1 MPLLR
6 VSIVLAGLLVLCSAS
21 VSAAVMVSVDANT
34 SHIPA
39 DGRSYTQ
46 ILATVLDETG
56 APVPDGTEVRLTTT
70 AGDVSPAVYTTAGRA
85 IGVLTSSTAPQS
97 ATITALC
104 NGAASSTQVEFIL
117 VSMEDG
123 QSAADGTISMA
134 GGSLAYCVERDTV
147 VASSGVT
154 LEYKSIS
161 IEADSM
167 QVIQG
172 AGRVL
177 AQGNVSIRRGE
188 TTLNCNECVLDTRSD
203 RVLIRNFDDKA
214 ITTLDVAKLKP
225 IAADSSNID
234 ESIFSQSLDVDGS
247 TWIVS
252 ERLTIIPKQKI
263 LFFKASVYVRDSKV
277 MTLPYYSYS
286 YKDRQSILQQ
296 VRYTSNDGMLIDL
309 PFYCQLSE
317 NRASAIKLRYS
328 SGDNES
334 GGYARPRKG
343 PSLGLQHDYLAGRGG
358 YGTFFVDSLGNS
370 NQAYELAHH
379 LEYGSATHSGRAD
392 FSSRYQPSSNYARG
406 IHYTTLNVYGSLPK
420 YSYTVLGYYG
430 GSRIKNSFMPGGYMD
445 QSNFSFRTVLRANKS
460 IASTPVGSVFP
471 NLTVGYGVPS
481 GSRSSSLY
489 QSLGLTANRSKRL
502 RGPLSASFAQ
512 SAAFTVTA
520 DGDTGTE
527 MRFRPSLRTY
537 WMGGSASVG
546 YNLNLRSGLNNT
558 LWSQGRHQIDT
569 NLFFDIGDRLTCSS
583 SFDFGLDSRRMNLF
597 STASY
602 RAGRLWQIRTN
613 YDLYKYS
620 YNLGPKSLT
629 YSTSYFRIG
638 VFRPVGLYEVGLVWS
653 PDGQQYGAI
662 NQGKHLWLELSAAGF

>member
-1 MPLLR
+1 MPFLR
-6 VSIVLAGLLVLCSAS
+6 VSIVLFGLLILCTAG
-21 VSAAVMVSVDANT
+21 VNAAVLVAVDANT
-34 SHIPA
+34 SHMPA

-46 ILATVLDETG
+46 ILITVLDESG
-56 APVPDGTEVRLTTT
+56 APVADGTEVRLTTT
-70 AGDVSPAVYTTAGRA
+70 AGDVSPAVYTTAGRG

-97 ATITALC
+97 ATITAMC
-104 NGAASSTQVEFIL
+104 NGAASSTQVEYTL
-117 VSMEDG
+117 ATMEDG
-123 QSAADGTISMA
+123 RSPVDGTISMS

-161 IEADSM
+161 LEADSM

-177 AQGNVSIRRGE
+177 AQGNVSIRQGDAK
-188 TTLNCNECVLDTRSD
+188 LSCNECVLDTRSD
-203 RVLIRNFDDKA
+203 RIHIRNFDDA
-214 ITTLDVAKLKP
+214 TIQTVEAAKLKS
-225 IAADSSNID
+225 IAAELPTVN
-234 ESIFSQSLDVDGS
+234 ESIFSQSLDVNGS

-252 ERLTIIPKQKI
+252 DRLTIIPKQKI

-296 VRYTSNDGMLIDL
+296 VRYTSNDGMLVDL

-317 NRASAIKLRYS
+317 SRASAVKLRYS
-328 SGDNES
+328 SGNNES

-358 YGTFFVDSLGNS
+358 YGTVFVDSLGNS
-370 NQAYELAHH
+370 SQAYELGHH

-392 FSSRYQPSSNYARG
+392 FSSRFQPSSNYARG

-445 QSNFSFRTVLRANKS
+445 QSNFSFRTMLRANKS
-460 IASTPVGSVFP
+460 IASTPVGSVFT

-502 RGPLSASFAQ
+502 RGPLSVSFAQ
-512 SAAFTVTA
+512 SAAFTVTS
-520 DGDTGTE
+520 DGDTGAE
-527 MRFRPSLRTY
+527 MRFRPSLRSY
-537 WMGGSASVG
+537 WMGGSASIG

-569 NLFFDIGDRLTCSS
+569 NLFFGIGDRITCSS

-597 STASY
+597 SSASY
-602 RAGRLWQIRTN
+602 RAGRLWEIRTN
-613 YDLYKYS
+613 YDIYKYS
-620 YNLGPKSLT
+620 YNIGPKSLT
-629 YSTSYFRIG
+629 YSTSYFRVG
-638 VFRPVGLYEVGLVWS
+638 VFRPVGLYELGLVWS
-653 PDGQQYGAI
+653 PDGQQYGSI
-662 NQGKHLWLELSAAGF
+662 NQSKHLWLELSAAGF

>member
-1 MPLLR
+1 M
-6 VSIVLAGLLVLCSAS
+6 VLFGLLILCTAG
-21 VSAAVMVSVDANT
+21 VNAAVLVSVDANT

-46 ILATVLDETG
+46 ILTTVLDETG

-85 IGVLTSSTAPQS
+85 IGVLTSSSAPQS
-97 ATITALC
+97 VTITALC
-104 NGAASSTQVEFIL
+104 NGAANSTQVEFVL

-123 QSAADGTISMA
+123 GSPVDGTISMA

-147 VASSGVT
+147 VASSGVR

-161 IEADSM
+161 LEADSV

-177 AQGNVSIRRGE
+177 AQGNVSVRKGE
-188 TTLNCNECVLDTRSD
+188 TALNCDECVLDTRSD
-203 RVLIRNFDDKA
+203 RCHIRNFDDAA
-214 ITTLDVAKLKP
+214 ISTVDAVKLKP
-225 IAADSSNID
+225 IITDSSPVD
-234 ESIFSQSLDVDGS
+234 ASIFSQSLNVNGS

-252 ERLTIIPKQKI
+252 DRLTIIPKQKI

-296 VRYTSNDGMLIDL
+296 VRYTSNDGMLVDL

-317 NRASAIKLRYS
+317 SRASAVKLRYS
-328 SGDNES
+328 SGNNES
-334 GGYARPRKG
+334 GGYTRPRSG
-343 PSLGLQHDYLAGRGG
+343 PSLSLQHDYLAGRGG
-358 YGTFFVDSLGNS
+358 YGTLFVDSVGNS
-370 NQAYELAHH
+370 CQAYEFGHH
-379 LEYGSATHSGRAD
+379 LEYGSAAHNGRAD
-392 FSSRYQPSSNYARG
+392 FSSRYQPSSNYAKG

-430 GSRIKNSFMPGGYMD
+430 GSRIRNSFLPGGYMD
-445 QSNFSFRTVLRANKS
+445 QSNFSFRTMLRANKS

-481 GSRSSSLY
+481 GSTASCLY
-489 QSLGLTANRSKRL
+489 QSLGLTANRTKRL
-502 RGPLSASFAQ
+502 SSALSASFAQ

-520 DGDTGTE
+520 DGDTGAE
-527 MRFRPSLRTY
+527 MRFRPSLRTH
-537 WMGGSASVG
+537 WMGGSASIG
-546 YNLNLRSGLNNT
+546 YNLNLRGGLNNT
-558 LWSQGRHQIDT
+558 LWSQGRHQLDT
-569 NLFFDIGDRLTCSS
+569 TLYLDLGERLTCSS
-583 SFDFGLDSRRMNLF
+583 SFDFGLDSKRMNLF

-602 RAGRLWQIRTN
+602 KAGNLWEIRTN

-620 YNLGPKSLT
+620 YNIGPKSLT
-629 YSTSYFRIG
+629 YSTSYLRIG

-653 PDGQQYGAI
+653 PDGQQYGTI
-662 NQGKHLWLELSAAGF
+662 NQDKHLWIELSAAGF